1 MTELLTPNPKA
12 GAEPLP
18 PGFED
23 CGCCNGVLASTPQI
37 GGNRI
42 GLSSISYRIGDQAQ
56 FRASLIA
63 GLNTATLPALAGL
76 RTREASDF
84 TIGLIDAFAC
94 AADVLTFYQE
104 RIAQESFLRTA
115 TERVSMQE
123 MGRLIGYRLK
133 PGVAAE
139 TQLAFA
145 LETPPTPPAG
155 LAPEPGNFVTGVP
168 ATVTLAKGLKVQSLP
183 GPDET
188 PQAFETVE
196 SIEAQPAWN
205 AIRPW
210 LSEVRKPGRGDRETF
225 LAGVRTGL
233 RAGDALLIVDDEF
246 SITAASDHWDFR
258 LLATVEP
265 DAANDRTRITWKRGL
280 GSIVPFVGPAQQP
293 QAYALRKRAAAYGH
307 NAPKW
312 RSMLSQ
318 FRTDYVAAVGSGSV
332 NQGEWPGFSLSPAG
346 ATSTGGHIDLDAV
359 YAEAGSNSFVVLAKG
374 GFNRPSEP
382 APRGTY
388 VELYEVAGTSEVSR
402 SDFALSAKV
411 SRLQL
416 RGENYA
422 EQFQAE
428 VRDTSVFLQSEPL
441 AFASYPVTG
450 AVSGATLPANVPATG
465 LLPGRRLLVKGQRV
479 ADGVAVVHAC
489 TLKGATA
496 VDAARC
502 NLAIDPPLPDALKRE
517 SVVVHA
523 NVALASHGETVTQVL
538 GSGNGALAF
547 QSFELKQ
554 VPLTYRSAG
563 TETGTRSELLLRVC
577 DIQWNEVPSLYA
589 RGSGEPV
596 FRLDLDEQGRSLLR
610 FGDGVNGARLPSGQ
624 NNVRATYRKGI
635 GAAGNVRAETLTQ
648 PATRPLGLK
657 SVSNPLPALGG
668 TDPEDPDAARSTM
681 PLTVRTLGRAVSV
694 LDYEDFARAF
704 GGISKAQA
712 AVLKLPAGPTVVLTI
727 AGEAG
732 KPLTPASPVWQNLLA
747 ALKAGGD
754 PHVPLRLLALKA
766 STFSIGL
773 KVKCDPAYDSAAV
786 LAAVEAA
793 LRARYAFAVREL
805 GQPVQQSDVIAC
817 VHTVAGVVAV
827 DLDLL
832 YGGTAPVVQT
842 LPSRQ
847 VRLLASRMRVVNGV
861 PLPAELL
868 TLSPAPLDRLE
879 VMP

>member
-168 ATVTLAKGLKVQSLP
+168 AAVTLAKGLKVQSLP

-332 NQGEWPGFSLSPAG
+332 NQGEWPGFSLSPARPPR
-346 ATSTGGHIDLDAV
+346 TRRPQHQDPDDAP
-359 YAEAGSNSFVVLAKG
+359 AGSNNIPPLICKHTSKTPSMPRPAATASSCWPRAASTG
-374 GFNRPSEP
+374 RPSRRRAAPTSSSTRWP
-382 APRGTY
+382 ARRKPRGPT
-388 VELYEVAGTSEVSR
+388 SR
-402 SDFALSAKV
+402 SRPR
-411 SRLQL
+411 SR
-416 RGENYA
+416 
-422 EQFQAE
+422 
-428 VRDTSVFLQSEPL
+428 
-441 AFASYPVTG
+441 
-450 AVSGATLPANVPATG
+450 
-465 LLPGRRLLVKGQRV
+465 
-479 ADGVAVVHAC
+479 AC
-489 TLKGATA
+489 SC
-496 VDAARC
+496 AARTTPSSSRPRC
-502 NLAIDPPLPDALKRE
+502 
-517 SVVVHA
+517 
-523 NVALASHGETVTQVL
+523 ETPAC
-538 GSGNGALAF
+538 SC
-547 QSFELKQ
+547 S
-554 VPLTYRSAG
+554 PSRS
-563 TETGTRSELLLRVC
+563 
-577 DIQWNEVPSLYA
+577 PS
-589 RGSGEPV
+589 
-596 FRLDLDEQGRSLLR
+596 
-610 FGDGVNGARLPSGQ
+610 
-624 NNVRATYRKGI
+624 
-635 GAAGNVRAETLTQ
+635 
-648 PATRPLGLK
+648 PATR
-657 SVSNPLPALGG
+657 SPARC
-668 TDPEDPDAARSTM
+668 AARRCR
-681 PLTVRTLGRAVSV
+681 RTCPPPACCP
-694 LDYEDFARAF
+694 
-704 GGISKAQA
+704 A
-712 AVLKLPAGPTVVLTI
+712 A
-727 AGEAG
+727 
-732 KPLTPASPVWQNLLA
+732 
-747 ALKAGGD
+747 
-754 PHVPLRLLALKA
+754 
-766 STFSIGL
+766 
-773 KVKCDPAYDSAAV
+773 
-786 LAAVEAA
+786 
-793 LRARYAFAVREL
+793 
-805 GQPVQQSDVIAC
+805 AC
-817 VHTVAGVVAV
+817 W
-827 DLDLL
+827 
-832 YGGTAPVVQT
+832 
-842 LPSRQ
+842 
-847 VRLLASRMRVVNGV
+847 
-861 PLPAELL
+861 
-868 TLSPAPLDRLE
+868 
-879 VMP
+879 